1 MRRGHTAVPRGS
13 GNPCRRSCS
22 PSICTAERVKSANP
36 LNPRLSKTSKG
47 AGTPQTHPW
56 GSSAGR
62 MLETPQDCT
71 RGTPCSTTA
80 ARGVLPAGNSTS
92 RAHPFPSPPVQR
104 CRALRSS
111 SPNIAASNSSINNAS
126 LLLPLAAV
134 FLLLTCVS
142 FLLTAASALP
152 ARPNRDTATA
162 GWGRQLPLPAAP
174 GRAAASPTPGTA
186 QGSLLPLQAS
196 CSVQTDGM
204 HSAAA
209 HTTLLHAVLSRALGT
224 EVGGHIPLLPPCL
237 CAGTALLGTVSPQIP
252 NSGLRQRLGPTVST
266 LPFPG
271 CSRCHAPAHSCPR
284 AEPRT
289 SQCMPAR
296 VLRLAPCLVEQRAAS
311 CSRRQGGRSWG
322 RHRQLSA
329 GASGLRTTLAGI
341 SPKEDMCQGVLSRG
355 IARWALGRGLTPR
368 CPPSSRHPGT
378 APPGLRCRNLALLPV
393 QAPRR
398 RGGAQGRRLLQ
409 RAGAPAH
416 PRHTGL
422 LRQRPPGPATEQG
435 VICTPQRGWS

>member
-1 MRRGHTAVPRGS
+1 MPQCRARTLVGFVATHSSQPRPLWQQPGESLPALRGLRLQTLQVDSLMLQEWFVLQPVSWPGAGPHSLAGLDPMQNGDGVDRLRRGHTAVPRGS

-71 RGTPCSTTA
+71 RGTSCSTTA

-196 CSVQTDGM
+196 CSVQTDSM

-311 CSRRQGGRSWG
+311 CSRRQGGRS
-322 RHRQLSA
+322 
-329 GASGLRTTLAGI
+329 
-341 SPKEDMCQGVLSRG
+341 
-355 IARWALGRGLTPR
+355 
-368 CPPSSRHPGT
+368 
-378 APPGLRCRNLALLPV
+378 
-393 QAPRR
+393 
-398 RGGAQGRRLLQ
+398 
-409 RAGAPAH
+409 
-416 PRHTGL
+416 
-422 LRQRPPGPATEQG
+422 
-435 VICTPQRGWS
+435 